1 MRALLCLLPL
11 VAACNGDDEI
21 TYQQFNSNNDLIS
34 VEVGVDALLPPVME
48 DITSSTGEV
57 VIGTVTADPGGG
69 PVGTNHNLVVII
81 DDDWESQVDRVTVL
95 PYPLDVE
102 DAGSFEYDL
111 EQDSADEGYYK
122 TILESVGDA
131 GEVRTDTFLVRVW
144 QVESV
149 GTDGTDST
157 DGTGGS

>member
-1 MRALLCLLPL
+1 MRLLLWIAPVV
-11 VAACNGDDEI
+11 VACSGEDEV
-21 TYQQFNSNNDLIS
+21 TYLQFNSNNDRIS
-34 VEVGVDALLPPVME
+34 VEVGVEDLLPPVSE

-57 VIGTVTADPGGG
+57 VIGTVTVNPGGG
-69 PVGTNHNLVVII
+69 PVGTNHDLVVVIE
-81 DDDWESQVDRVTVL
+81 DDWEAQVDRVSVL

-122 TILESVGDA
+122 TTLESVGDE
-131 GEVRTDTFLVRVW
+131 GEVRTDTFLIRVW
-144 QVESV
+144 QVESD
-149 GTDGTDST
+149 GTDGTDSS

>member
-1 MRALLCLLPL
+1 MRALLWTLPL
-11 VAACNGDDEI
+11 VVACSGDDEI
-21 TYQQFNSNNDLIS
+21 SYQQFNSNNDLIS
-34 VEVGVDALLPPVME
+34 VEVGVAELLPAVAE
-48 DITSSTGEV
+48 DVTSSTGEV
-57 VIGTVTADPGGG
+57 VIGSVTVDPGGG

-81 DDDWESQVDRVTVL
+81 DDDWEAQVDRVSVL

-122 TILESVGDA
+122 TILESVGDE

-149 GTDGTDST
+149 GTDGTDGT

>member
-11 VAACNGDDEI
+11 VVACNGDDEI

-34 VEVGVDALLPPVME
+34 VEVGVEELLPPVTE

-57 VIGTVTADPGGG
+57 VIGTVTIDPGGG
-69 PVGTNHNLVVII
+69 PVGTNHSIVAII
-81 DDDWESQVDRVTVL
+81 DDDWETQVDRVSVL

-102 DAGSFEYDL
+102 DAGTFEYDL

-144 QVESV
+144 QIESG